1 MSVSEPKRTVLVVGG
16 GIVGICLARELADA
30 GCTVTVLERD
40 EGEPRGST
48 RFAPGFVGVFND
60 EPLLTELARASARI
74 YDEIG
79 AGAQCTSVG
88 SDSRR
93 AVFARTGGLEIATSA
108 RGTREVAR
116 RADAARAA
124 GLPAQLVAPS
134 ELPSRVAALI
144 DLDRVESVG
153 LFPADGSAD
162 VPALLACARQEAL
175 ARGVRIAEGIEVVE
189 ISRDRGTAR
198 VTSSDGASCTA
209 DDVVLAGGIWGS
221 ALMQRID
228 GSDLDLPLVPV
239 AHPYVYS
246 GPSPHL
252 APGPFLRWPEH
263 HVYARVHE
271 DRLGIGTYDHAP
283 QPVDQQQLDQGAALP
298 WDPAFSDAIDS
309 AQELLH
315 ERAQFAPQQRVD
327 GVFAMSPDNLPFVGP
342 HPEVEGVWIAQG
354 LWVTHAAGAARMLAQ
369 AMTAQ
374 ADLPARLAA
383 DRFSGDD
390 ASALRTSALRLYRD
404 IYASAT

>member
-1 MSVSEPKRTVLVVGG
+1 MTVSEPQRSVLVIGG

-60 EPLLTELARASARI
+60 EPLLTELARVSAEI
-74 YDEIG
+74 FDEIG
-79 AGAQCTSVG
+79 AGPG
-88 SDSRR
+88 PRR
-93 AVFARTGGLEIATSA
+93 AAFARTGGLEIATSA
-108 RGTREVAR
+108 PGAREVAR
-116 RADAARAA
+116 RVDAARAA
-124 GLPAQLVAPS
+124 DLPAQLLGPSDLPAP
-134 ELPSRVAALI
+134 VAALV

-162 VPALLACARQEAL
+162 VPALIACARREAI
-175 ARGVRIAEGIEVVE
+175 ARGVRIVEGREVVG
-189 ISRDRGTAR
+189 ISRDRGTVR
-198 VTSSDGASCTA
+198 VTSADGSLYSA
-209 DDVVLAGGIWGS
+209 DDVVLAGGIWGPT
-221 ALMQRID
+221 LMQRIE
-228 GSDLDLPLVPV
+228 GSELDLPLVPV

-246 GPSPHL
+246 GSSTDL

-283 QPVDQQQLDQGAALP
+283 QPVDQQQLGGGAALP
-298 WDPAFSDAIDS
+298 WDPAFSTAIEA
-309 AQELLH
+309 AQQLLH
-315 ERAQFAPQQRVD
+315 ERARFTAQRRVD

-342 HPEVEGVWIAQG
+342 HPEVDGVWIAQG
-354 LWVTHAAGAARMLAQ
+354 LWVTHAAGAARMLAR

-374 ADLPARLAA
+374 SELPARLAA
-383 DRFSGDD
+383 GRFAGDD
-390 ASALRTSALRLYRD
+390 PSALRAAALRLYRD
-404 IYASAT
+404 IYASSSD